1 MLGTTEPFLHL
12 LTRKVVELNA
22 DAYPALAESRE
33 FVGQVCLREEERFAS
48 TLSVALNLL
57 DELVSKLKGKG
68 ERQVPGSEA
77 FRLYDT
83 FGLPLDLMVD
93 EAESL
98 GITLD
103 IAGFEQEMEQ
113 QRTRARKSW
122 KGAATAVRG
131 SDSDFAGAKPTL
143 FLGYTQVSAEG
154 CRVLALRSGGQRTE
168 VLREGE
174 SGEVLLDATPFYAEA
189 GGQVSDMGWLTGPE
203 GRAEVLDCRMS
214 VPGARVHSVRVQAGV
229 VKSGDLVTTQVDVAR
244 RSETARHHT
253 ATYLLHAALREVVGT
268 HVKQAGSLVAPDHL
282 RFDFSHFAPVA
293 PPLVVQ
299 VEDLVNGVVLSD
311 LKVTA
316 EEMPLDD
323 ALAMGA
329 MALFG
334 EKYGERVRVIRI
346 GDFSAELCGG
356 THTGSTGEVGLFKI
370 TGERGISSGVRRVEA
385 LGGESSLRRFREDA
399 AILAQLQQLFNVDR
413 AAIPEGVERLVQQN
427 RALSREVEK
436 LRLRLATAGGGD
448 SEIRIHE
455 VRDIRVLPLYVEG
468 MDKKGLR
475 ELADRQRGQVGRG
488 VVALGTNPEPD
499 RGMLLVTVSP
509 DLAGRLDARAIVGE
523 LAREFDGRGG
533 GRADLAEA
541 GGRSTPEG
549 IRRALERT
557 PDVVLRQMEASK

>member
-1 MLGTTEPFLHL
+1 
-12 LTRKVVELNA
+12 
-22 DAYPALAESRE
+22 
-33 FVGQVCLREEERFAS
+33 
-48 TLSVALNLL
+48 
-57 DELVSKLKGKG
+57 
-68 ERQVPGSEA
+68 
-77 FRLYDT
+77 
-83 FGLPLDLMVD
+83 
-93 EAESL
+93 
-98 GITLD
+98 
-103 IAGFEQEMEQ
+103 
-113 QRTRARKSW
+113 
-122 KGAATAVRG
+122 
-131 SDSDFAGAKPTL
+131 
-143 FLGYTQVSAEG
+143 
-154 CRVLALRSGGQRTE
+154 
-168 VLREGE
+168 
-174 SGEVLLDATPFYAEA
+174 
-189 GGQVSDMGWLTGPE
+189 
-203 GRAEVLDCRMS
+203 
-214 VPGARVHSVRVQAGV
+214 
-229 VKSGDLVTTQVDVAR
+229 
-244 RSETARHHT
+244 
-253 ATYLLHAALREVVGT
+253 
-268 HVKQAGSLVAPDHL
+268 
-282 RFDFSHFAPVA
+282 
-293 PPLVVQ
+293 
-299 VEDLVNGVVLSD
+299 
-311 LKVTA
+311 
-316 EEMPLDD
+316 
-323 ALAMGA
+323 
-329 MALFG
+329 
-334 EKYGERVRVIRI
+334 
-346 GDFSAELCGG
+346 
-356 THTGSTGEVGLFKI
+356 
-370 TGERGISSGVRRVEA
+370 VEA